1 LSNKDFTVVVNGQL
15 HALVALPPG
24 KGPQE
29 LFRAMR
35 RERFLAFIRIQT
47 LIGPAPAQSLYQTEL
62 FQLQIWSMIFEI
74 KMGGMLNENA
84 VL

>member
-15 HALVALPPG
+15 QALVALPPG
-24 KGPQE
+24 KEPRE

-35 RERFLAFIRIQT
+35 RERFLAS
-47 LIGPAPAQSLYQTEL
+47 AQSLYQIEL
-62 FQLQIWSMIFEI
+62 FQLQMWHMIFEI
-74 KMGGMLNENA
+74 KMGGMLNENS